1 MLVNMAVQ
9 NVCHAKR
16 ITLRVWKTKRHA
28 SDVRLESRRKSVKEV
43 RPRARAVVQVSTE
56 HHAASVLWAC
66 FDLVATM
73 TSQDAKIVLLG
84 TIKINR
90 LALLVC
96 HAYPEDIYQQ
106 MANRRAMT
114 VQQISTHQV
123 PTRACARNAS
133 WGKQRVDAR
142 VPVAARHVPL
152 EDLVLLAV
160 HALWARTEKVA
171 TMFPPMRAS
180 FVQQVGTK
188 TKREVLH
195 ACLAHQVNS
204 PTRPTQVTASCA
216 PWGNTAAP
224 TAQLR
229 LSATT
234 VCQASINREWDRLRA
249 FLAFLDFSKQTVEK
263 KNVTSVQQIS
273 THSDPTPLN
282 V

>member
-43 RPRARAVVQVSTE
+43 RPRARAVVQVCTE

-114 VQQISTHQV
+114 VQQISTH
-123 PTRACARNAS
+123 
-133 WGKQRVDAR
+133 
-142 VPVAARHVPL
+142 
-152 EDLVLLAV
+152 
-160 HALWARTEKVA
+160 
-171 TMFPPMRAS
+171 
-180 FVQQVGTK
+180 
-188 TKREVLH
+188 
-195 ACLAHQVNS
+195 
-204 PTRPTQVTASCA
+204 
-216 PWGNTAAP
+216 
-224 TAQLR
+224 
-229 LSATT
+229 
-234 VCQASINREWDRLRA
+234 
-249 FLAFLDFSKQTVEK
+249 
-263 KNVTSVQQIS
+263 
-273 THSDPTPLN
+273 SDPTPVN